1 MGIIETFLLV
11 IFIIC
16 SLLMVALVLMQHESG
31 DGLGGIFGGG
41 SNTNVGNRS
50 GNIMTRIT
58 SFLGAI
64 FLLCAIS
71 LAWLNRTP
79 DTDGVEAAA
88 RQIEGQNSTVEWW
101 RTDEEF
107 TQDLLDA
114 TTADSEN
121 NSNLSEINQT
131 PAVPSELPVETT
143 Q

>member
-41 SNTNVGNRS
+41 ANTNVGNRS

-64 FLLCAIS
+64 FLLCTIS